1 MSSTKSS
8 TKVRS
13 TWGTSKT
20 PRLSPTPARDLRFG
34 SSAACAV
41 FKCSLCQQ
49 FEHTDRTAGTGARV
63 QDTRIATRFYAPT
76 VHKLSVGLVDTYK
89 LIKKKRH
96 EVRRDDIFHTEEV
109 IMDRYEIKRQLG

>member
-49 FEHTDRTAGTGARV
+49 FEHTDRAAVVRHKDTCAGHA
-63 QDTRIATRFYAPT
+63 Y
-76 VHKLSVGLVDTYK
+76 
-89 LIKKKRH
+89 
-96 EVRRDDIFHTEEV
+96 RDA
-109 IMDRYEIKRQLG
+109 QLRAQCTN